1 MTIKIQRWKNV
12 FTLIKSSPRRV
23 KRKMCGKKN
32 QIRSTSMMTHLT
44 RMKYI
49 QRPLWSTCM
58 TDRKTVSGA
67 LCDAAKI
74 VLWQILNDKI
84 MKLEMKMKVE
94 RLKLR
99 LTGPVNYV
107 LYIFKMFDRKWMNS
121 NIRVIYLKFSL
132 CILDATC

>member
-1 MTIKIQRWKNV
+1 MKKCVYAYQIFPQTSQKKNV
-12 FTLIKSSPRRV
+12 WEKKSDKVDEHDDTFNKDEV
-23 KRKMCGKKN
+23 KK
-32 QIRSTSMMTHLT
+32 
-44 RMKYI
+44 
-49 QRPLWSTCM
+49 RPLWSTCM

-121 NIRVIYLKFSL
+121 NIRVIYLKFSF